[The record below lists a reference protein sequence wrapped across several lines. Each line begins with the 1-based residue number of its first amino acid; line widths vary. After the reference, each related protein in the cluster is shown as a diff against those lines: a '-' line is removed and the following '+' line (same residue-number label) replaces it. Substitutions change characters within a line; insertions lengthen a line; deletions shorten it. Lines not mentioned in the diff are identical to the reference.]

1 MAHLGPPLPPY
12 HLHGEDKPAKW
23 PGEAL
28 LCRPIRGSSG
38 LERSTPAAM
47 IVTEPRLVRAGQIG
61 RIRGGHELDRSRAPR
76 PGEGA
81 WDNRR
86 CDSQPSQPRYRPGSR
101 SAAKSNVSATRNAWL
116 RHPCGVNELPFYKW
130 SSAVRSTWICRLD
143 SGVPGSRS
151 GLHADTTSGLYYQ
164 YHKVN
169 NRPVRSPRYPLFFS
183 DLLR

>member
-1 MAHLGPPLPPY
+1 MRRTRAYGQRSLTSGVRY
-12 HLHGEDKPAKW
+12 
-23 PGEAL
+23 L
-28 LCRPIRGSSG
+28 LTTR
-38 LERSTPAAM
+38 T
-47 IVTEPRLVRAGQIG
+47 G
-61 RIRGGHELDRSRAPR
+61 RIRPRSGRV
-76 PGEGA
+76 
-81 WDNRR
+81 RR
-86 CDSQPSQPRYRPGSR
+86 CVAGPSGAAALPRTLRHRGMIRPCRADRAYPGRPRARPQPRYRPGSR

-130 SSAVRSTWICRLD
+130 SSAVRSTWIRRLD